1 MNKIELDAFQHVLTL
16 LREQG
21 CFRVTESDIYRHFG
35 DTGKAHA
42 FLDDLVSMGK
52 LKRLTPEGT
61 WGQYEIYSDGKL
73 HNR

>member
-1 MNKIELDAFQHVLTL
+1 MDKIELDAFQHILIL

-21 CFRVTESDIYRHFG
+21 CFRVMESGIYSQFG

-42 FLDDLVSMGK
+42 FLDSLVNMNK